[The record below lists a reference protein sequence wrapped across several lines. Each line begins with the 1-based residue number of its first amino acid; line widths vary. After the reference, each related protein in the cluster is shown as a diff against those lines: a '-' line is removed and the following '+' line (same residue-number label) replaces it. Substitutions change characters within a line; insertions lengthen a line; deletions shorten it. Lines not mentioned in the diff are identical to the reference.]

1 MNHMMIDLETFG
13 VQHNCVVLS
22 AGIVVFRDC
31 APFDASNILHKEYHK
46 LSVSAQVEEGR
57 VIEAGTLRWWLDPT
71 RIGKIP
77 LDGEILLGNLLRL
90 ISGVWEE
97 FGCKRVWSH
106 GATFDL
112 MILQNAA
119 GKRPLP
125 WKYHDMRDTRTLYEV
140 FKVTLPKNSHDA
152 LEDAVNQTVAV
163 LKCWDILD
171 CTY

>member
-1 MNHMMIDLETFG
+1 
-13 VQHNCVVLS
+13 
-22 AGIVVFRDC
+22 
-31 APFDASNILHKEYHK
+31 
-46 LSVSAQVEEGR
+46 
-57 VIEAGTLRWWLDPT
+57 
-71 RIGKIP
+71 
-77 LDGEILLGNLLRL
+77 
-90 ISGVWEE
+90 
-97 FGCKRVWSH
+97 
-106 GATFDL
+106 